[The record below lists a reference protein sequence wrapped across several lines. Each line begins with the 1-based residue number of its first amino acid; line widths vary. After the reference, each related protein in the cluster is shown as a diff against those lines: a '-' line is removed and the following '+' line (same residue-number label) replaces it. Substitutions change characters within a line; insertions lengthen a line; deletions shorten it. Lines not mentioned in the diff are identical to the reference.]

1 MPSLEASVEVVMP
14 DIIYQEPQGAQLL
27 DQASYGPCSPDQ
39 FLECAQNQS
48 NIKLCKG
55 FNKVL
60 QQ

>member
-1 MPSLEASVEVVMP
+1 MLSLP
-14 DIIYQEPQGAQLL
+14 DITYQEPQGAQLL
-27 DQASYGPCSPDQ
+27 DQASYGPCSRDQ

-48 NIKLCKG
+48 NVKLCKG